1 MPTWKETFCL
11 TFRLLAVLAAY
22 GVAAHIDEQ
31 TPTPANPAVSAAH
44 CTLDVTNAPKRPM
57 ASADSSPA
65 QIVGEFRHVA
75 TCHRDGP

>member
-31 TPTPANPAVSAAH
+31 TPTPASPAVSAAH
-44 CTLDVTNAPKRPM
+44 CTLDVANAPERST
-57 ASADSSPA
+57 ASADFSPA
-65 QIVGEFRHVA
+65 QIVGEVRHKA
-75 TCHRDGP
+75 TCRRDGP

>member
-11 TFRLLAVLAAY
+11 TFRLFAVLAAY

-31 TPTPANPAVSAAH
+31 TPTPANPEVSAAH
-44 CTLDVTNAPKRPM
+44 CALDVTNASKRST
-57 ASADSSPA
+57 ASADFSPA
-65 QIVGEFRHVA
+65 QTFDEVRHEA